1 MTRDDFL
8 PKSILTGSKTRASS
22 FGWVVNL
29 PGDLDGDGYP
39 DLAVSAPFEVI
50 DDRVGAVYI
59 FNGYR
64 NLINSNSLA
73 LLKETCWLVTLVV
86 ACTSPIARKS

>member
-8 PKSILTGSKTRASS
+8 PKSILTGSKTRGGS

-39 DLAVSAPFEVI
+39 DLAISAPFEVI

-64 NLINSNSLA
+64 NLINSYFSIF
-73 LLKETCWLVTLVV
+73 LKEI
-86 ACTSPIARKS
+86 S